1 VGAFDPGVRSAE
13 EHLARWK
20 VTMELTPAQH
30 PQPRHVLVH
39 MSDLH
44 LVGRTPLLYGAV
56 DSQARLAQIF
66 SELAG
71 SGIRPDAIV
80 ITGDLAD
87 KGEPQAYE
95 KLRAM
100 TERVAGQL
108 GAQIIWVMGNHDSR
122 PALRMV
128 LLDESPDDGPLDCT
142 YEVDG
147 LRIITLDSTVPGYH
161 HGEIRPS
168 QLEWLARELS
178 TPAKYGTVLAMHHP
192 PVPTVQ
198 EIAVLTELRD
208 QQALEKVIRNSDI
221 RIILGGHQHYSAF
234 GIFAGI
240 PVSVASATSYT
251 QDLNSPAGSIRG
263 RDGAQGYSLVYLYE
277 HTVLTSVVPA
287 GNYRTVGRPLS
298 GEETAGLLE
307 AAGIY
312 IPEPREEETS

>member
-1 VGAFDPGVRSAE
+1 
-13 EHLARWK
+13 
-20 VTMELTPAQH
+20 
-30 PQPRHVLVH
+30 

-44 LVGRTPLLYGAV
+44 LVSKTPLLYGAV
-56 DSQARLAQIF
+56 DSQARLVQIL
-66 SELAG
+66 SELRS
-71 SGIRPDAIV
+71 SGIRPNAIV

-95 KLRAM
+95 RLRVM
-100 TERVAGQL
+100 TGRVAEHL
-108 GAQIIWVMGNHDSR
+108 GAKIIWVMGNHDSR
-122 PALRMV
+122 PAVRMF
-128 LLDESPDDGPLDCT
+128 LFDESPNDGPLDCT

-168 QLEWLARELS
+168 QLEWLAHELS
-178 TPAKYGTVLAMHHP
+178 TPSTYGTVLAMHHP
-192 PVPTVQ
+192 PVPGVQ
-198 EIAVLTELRD
+198 ELAVLTELRD
-208 QQALEKVIRNSDI
+208 QQELEKVIRNSDI

-234 GIFAGI
+234 GIFAGV

-251 QDLNSPAGSIRG
+251 MDLNSPAGSVRG
-263 RDGAQGYSLVYLYE
+263 RDGAQGYSLVHLYE

-287 GNYRTVGRPLS
+287 GDDRTVGRPVS
-298 GEETAGLLE
+298 GEETAGLLD